1 MDESLRHDLCEGVA
15 MLSAQIVEDTTP
27 TITKEWQRRAN
38 AELLSNC
45 ELFLECRDDPT
56 LPLDDLHTLLQRQTE
71 VVSAV
76 ADEENTSRQMLTL
89 LSDMIKAVSDQEE
102 AINRLKEERTGAE
115 QVAAEISLDLRG
127 QYDEIVKLK
136 RRYDSA
142 EEQLADV
149 QDTVKGLRRELK
161 LRQRQII
168 AKEATIRELRQ
179 RLAQSE
185 KEQHSAKKERLMA
198 TSLGCKSQQERE
210 KRFAEIRSMLN
221 RSTDNHVPVTQ
232 VSIKRLNNSRLQAL
246 REVRDSRLGA
256 MRDLLQNGYKK
267 SSSTKLVRGS
277 SASATSEETFTDLSS
292 LGSLSEGDHHRNR
305 LFDELQRQRD
315 MIR

>member
-1 MDESLRHDLCEGVA
+1 
-15 MLSAQIVEDTTP
+15 
-27 TITKEWQRRAN
+27 
-38 AELLSNC
+38 
-45 ELFLECRDDPT
+45 
-56 LPLDDLHTLLQRQTE
+56 
-71 VVSAV
+71 
-76 ADEENTSRQMLTL
+76 
-89 LSDMIKAVSDQEE
+89 
-102 AINRLKEERTGAE
+102 
-115 QVAAEISLDLRG
+115 
-127 QYDEIVKLK
+127 
-136 RRYDSA
+136 
-142 EEQLADV
+142 
-149 QDTVKGLRRELK
+149 
-161 LRQRQII
+161 
-168 AKEATIRELRQ
+168 
-179 RLAQSE
+179 
-185 KEQHSAKKERLMA
+185 MA